1 LDKAPEAFR
10 TISEVAAEL
19 EIPQHVLRFWESR
32 FHEIRPMKRGGGRRY
47 YRPQDMDLLRGIRH
61 LLYAEGYTIRGVQR
75 ILREQ
80 GQRFVQ
86 NVWQPGA
93 PQPPRT
99 GPESGSPESTAEL
112 ATEQEVGQSGP
123 DENEPARASSPRLSE
138 QHARSLQAVLDDLK
152 ECRRLLDTVLHERP

>member
-1 LDKAPEAFR
+1 
-10 TISEVAAEL
+10 
-19 EIPQHVLRFWESR
+19 
-32 FHEIRPMKRGGGRRY
+32 MKRGGGRRY

-75 ILREQ
+75 ILKEQ

-99 GPESGSPESTAEL
+99 GAESGLQEGPAEGAAQEQTGNDVGERESEGASP
-112 ATEQEVGQSGP
+112 
-123 DENEPARASSPRLSE
+123 PRLSE
-138 QHARSLQAVLDDLK
+138 QHVRSLQSVLDDLS
-152 ECRRLLDTVLHERP
+152 ECRRLLDTALRDQA

>member
-75 ILREQ
+75 ILKEQ

-99 GPESGSPESTAEL
+99 GAESGLQEGAAEV
-112 ATEQEVGQSGP
+112 AAQEQTSNDVGEREAEG
-123 DENEPARASSPRLSE
+123 ASRPRLSE
-138 QHARSLQAVLDDLK
+138 QHVRSLQSVLDDLS
-152 ECRRLLDTVLHERP
+152 ECRRLLDTALRDQA